1 MLLTDETIVANMFA
15 LDSDEH
21 SDGLRDFSLYYMEHL
36 DVSEKDVGKLHAKQ
50 AKLTD
55 MGFSRAS
62 Q

>member
-1 MLLTDETIVANMFA
+1 MLLTDEKIVANVLA

-21 SDGLRDFSLYYMEHL
+21 SDGPRDFSLHYVEHL
-36 DVSEKDVGKLHAKQ
+36 DVSEKDVGKLHARQ

-55 MGFSRAS
+55 MEFSRAS